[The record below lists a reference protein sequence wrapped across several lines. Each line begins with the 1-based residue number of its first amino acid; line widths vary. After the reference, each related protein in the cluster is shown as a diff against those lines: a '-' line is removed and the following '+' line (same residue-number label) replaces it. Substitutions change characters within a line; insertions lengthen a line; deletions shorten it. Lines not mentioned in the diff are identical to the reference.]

1 MPTDNITLTGWKRRI
16 SAYCAEHGIDKTPR
30 QVKNLASKI
39 HLRAERLQSF
49 DPEDLLRA
57 VLDYQD
63 PTGETAVANVMD
75 PDPEPPMFGAV
86 DVTGWSLEQIN
97 DLLYQDEL
105 TQEQHAPDLSAW
117 EERNAARNGAAA

>member
-1 MPTDNITLTGWKRRI
+1 MPTDEITLTGWKRRI
-16 SAYCAEHGIDKTPR
+16 TDYCADHGIDKTPR

-49 DPEDLLRA
+49 DPDDLLRS

-75 PDPEPPMFGAV
+75 PRPVAPTYRV
-86 DVTGWSLEQIN
+86 IDVTDWAPEQIN
-97 DLLYQDEL
+97 DLHYEDEI
-105 TQEQHAPDLSAW
+105 TDDRYAADLAAW
-117 EERNAARNGAAA
+117 EEREAARNGAAA